1 VQVLIVRY
9 RRFFDDEKG
18 DSYMPML
25 KMVVPKGRLFGNVV
39 ELLNDAGFGVEV
51 DQRIYTPMVD
61 DPEIEAK
68 IMKPQNIPQLVEFGS
83 HDVGFTGQDWIVE
96 TQAHVVDMMDL
107 EFDPVRIVAAAPA
120 GLDGSDLR
128 SRRILVAS
136 EYERISR
143 EFLEGGHYDYVLLR
157 TYGATEVF
165 PPEDADMIVDNLSTG
180 RTLQEHNLRILTT
193 IMESSTRFIANE
205 KALEDQWKKE
215 KIGEMQMLFRSVLD
229 ARERVML
236 EMNVSEEDL
245 DRIVDALPCMR
256 APTVAPL
263 YNQQGYAVKAA
274 VPQREVARL
283 IPQLKRLGATDI
295 LEFELRKVVA

>member
-1 VQVLIVRY
+1 MR
-9 RRFFDDEKG
+9 
-18 DSYMPML
+18 ML
-25 KMVVPKGRLFGNVV
+25 KMVIPKGRLFDNVV

-51 DQRIYTPMVD
+51 DQRIYTPLVD

-68 IMKPQNIPQLVEFGS
+68 IMKPQNIPQLVEYGS
-83 HDVGFTGQDWIVE
+83 HDVGFTGRDWMLE
-96 TQAHVVDMMDL
+96 TQAHVVEMMDL
-107 EFDPVRIVAAAPA
+107 GFDPVRIVAAAPVE
-120 GLDGSDLR
+120 LVSSDLR
-128 SRRILVAS
+128 NRRILVAS
-136 EYERISR
+136 EYQRISK

-180 RTLQEHNLRILTT
+180 RTLQEHNLRVITT

-205 KALEDQWKKE
+205 GALEDPWKRE
-215 KIGEMQMLFRSVLD
+215 KIGEMQMLFRAVLD

-236 EMNVSEEDL
+236 EMNVGQADL
-245 DRIVDALPCMR
+245 DRIVEVLPCMR

-263 YNQQGYAVKAA
+263 YKQRGYAVKAA
-274 VPQREVARL
+274 VPRMEVAKLVPR
-283 IPQLKRLGATDI
+283 LKRLGATDI